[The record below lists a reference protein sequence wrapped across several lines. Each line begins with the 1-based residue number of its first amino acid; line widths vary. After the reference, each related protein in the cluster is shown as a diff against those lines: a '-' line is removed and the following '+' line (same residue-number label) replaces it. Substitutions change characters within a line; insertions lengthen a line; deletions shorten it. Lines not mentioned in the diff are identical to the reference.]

1 MAAARYDPV
10 FYIQLHM
17 ICIKLV
23 QYSMASDFAG
33 PGEIDLCELV
43 EHFRQV
49 HRTLGRLFHAGR
61 TGGMG
66 DHRTGQQGH
75 E

>member
-1 MAAARYDPV
+1 MASAVYDPV

-17 ICIKLV
+17 ICNKLV
-23 QYSMASDFAG
+23 QYSMAPDFAG
-33 PGEIDLCELV
+33 LGEIGLCELV

-49 HRTLGRLFHAGR
+49 QRALGRLFHAGR